1 MAEKVDNKNSDYN
14 RDLVRSDRSNVDR
27 GSRLIPRDPNKPS
40 FQKVLE
46 DTGQSPGEDAMN
58 FTPQGQG
65 STTETKEAVRA
76 ASSEQERFYNP
87 DKDGFQKKLLEKERP
102 RDRDEPAKSGESKDA
117 GAPRAKE
124 AEKRVVGHGSLSERG
139 HGEGEGGHAGGEG
152 SGKGQGQRGQ
162 REFVNFSGMGLK
174 GAAVKGDA
182 KGIIH
187 GSFEMELH
195 AAQSLARATLPAPP
209 TKPLAANKALM
220 DQIVQYCRVVT
231 KTDGDKEIDMQ
242 LHEAV
247 FKGLKLK
254 VSIDKDGKVVA
265 TFITESQEV
274 SNLFNAQKDE
284 LKKALAEKGVA
295 VESINV
301 III

>member
-1 MAEKVDNKNSDYN
+1 MAEKVDNKNNEYT
-14 RDLVRSDRSNVDR
+14 RDLHRSRTNIDR
-27 GSRLIPRDPNKPS
+27 GGRLLPRDPNKPN

-46 DTGQSPGEDAMN
+46 DTGTSNESMT

-76 ASSEQERFYNP
+76 AASQQERFSGGKE
-87 DKDGFQKKLLEKERP
+87 KDDFQKRLNEKEREH
-102 RDRDEPAKSGESKDA
+102 DEPAKTGESKESS

-124 AEKRVVGHGSLSERG
+124 AERRVVGRGSLSERG
-139 HGEGEGGHAGGEG
+139 HGGSEGGHGGGEG
-152 SGKGQGQRGQ
+152 SGKQEGQRGQ
-162 REFVNFSGMGLK
+162 KGFVALPGSETGPGAK
-174 GAAVKGDA
+174 GEV

-195 AAQSLARATLPAPP
+195 AAQSLAHATPAAPP
-209 TKPLAANKALM
+209 TKPLAANKALV

-242 LHEAV
+242 LHEAI
-247 FKGLKLK
+247 FKGLKLR
-254 VSIDKDGKVVA
+254 VMINKDGQVVA
-265 TFITESQEV
+265 TFVTQSQEV
-274 SNLFNAQKDE
+274 LDLFNAQKSE
-284 LKKALAEKGVA
+284 LKKTLAQKGIA

-301 III
+301 IMV